1 MIVLA
6 FCWAH
11 LRRDFLDGAKSWP
24 DLQVWMLS
32 WVEMIGE
39 IYDLN
44 AKRLEQWD
52 EARALADQSPVF
64 MQRHQALQQALEQM
78 EKRGDTELAKENLR
92 GVQRDLLKS
101 LKNHWRGLTV
111 FVKSPQVPMDN
122 NTAER
127 RMRNPGMGRKNY
139 YGSGRQWSGEL
150 AARMFSLFQTI
161 LLWQL
166 NPHHWLYGYLMACA
180 ENGGQPP
187 MDITPFMPWQM
198 SEERKQQLAKP
209 MPMAAVNP
217 SVAAQLS
224 TPQPP

>member
-1 MIVLA
+1 MGAESAVIVLA

-24 DLQVWMLS
+24 DLQVWVLS

-101 LKNHWRGLTV
+101 LKNHWQGLTV
-111 FVKSPQVPMDN
+111 
-122 NTAER
+122 
-127 RMRNPGMGRKNY
+127 
-139 YGSGRQWSGEL
+139 L
-150 AARMFSLFQTI
+150 
-161 LLWQL
+161 
-166 NPHHWLYGYLMACA
+166 
-180 ENGGQPP
+180 
-187 MDITPFMPWQM
+187 
-198 SEERKQQLAKP
+198 
-209 MPMAAVNP
+209 
-217 SVAAQLS
+217 
-224 TPQPP
+224 